1 MRFKKILAMLAALV
15 VLGAG
20 AVADATTMLLLTRE
34 QLVERS
40 EVVARVRV
48 GKAVT
53 GESEDRR
60 AIVTRTEIQVT
71 QLLKGK
77 APERLVIQQIGGSHN
92 GKTQK
97 ILGDAALRPGEDA
110 VVFLRRDDKGTAYLT
125 ALSLSVYHVDATGMA
140 RRELSGATLMR
151 REGDKLEP
159 TPVAEEP
166 EPVEKLMTDI
176 VRIAGGK

>member
-1 MRFKKILAMLAALV
+1 MCFKKLLAMLAALV

-40 EVVARVRV
+40 EIVARVRV

-53 GESEDRR
+53 AESEDRR
-60 AIVTRTEIQVT
+60 AIVTRIEIQVT

-77 APERLVIQQIGGSHN
+77 APESLVIQQIGGSYN

-97 ILGDAALRPGEDA
+97 VLGDASLRPGEDA
-110 VVFLRRDDKGTAYLT
+110 VVFLRRDEKGTAYLT
-125 ALSLSVYHVDATGMA
+125 ALSLSVYHVDANGMA
-140 RRELSGATLMR
+140 RRALEGATLMR
-151 REGDKLEP
+151 REGDKLEL
-159 TPVAEEP
+159 TALAEQP
-166 EPVEKLMTDI
+166 EPVEKLMTDV
-176 VRIAGGK
+176 VRIAGRK

>member
-1 MRFKKILAMLAALV
+1 MSCKKILAALAALV

-20 AVADATTMLLLTRE
+20 AVADATTMLLLSRE
-34 QLVERS
+34 ELVGRS
-40 EVVARVRV
+40 EIVARVRV

-53 GESEDRR
+53 GPSEDGR
-60 AIVTRTEIQVT
+60 AIVTRTEIEVT

-77 APERLVIQQIGGSHN
+77 APARLTVQQIGGSYG

-97 ILGDAALRPGEDA
+97 VLGDAALKPGEDA

-125 ALSLSVYHVDATGMA
+125 ALSLAVYHVDGKGMA
-140 RRELSGATLMR
+140 RRELEGATLMR
-151 REGDKLEP
+151 REGDQLQP
-159 TPVAEEP
+159 AAPAEEP
-166 EPVEKLMTDI
+166 EPVEKLMTDV